1 MKNIHLL
8 PTDKPS
14 KLTKNNL
21 GKLIKLNGLQYQ
33 EVNINQHIYIT
44 SDEEIKEGDWVICWG
59 GDYKNI
65 EIVKLNKDNYT
76 HWIIDAENYKKII
89 LTTDPDLIADGVQA
103 IDDDFLEWFVK
114 NPTCQYVEVK
124 QPFTPSSMVYG
135 INTNPYEIIF
145 PQEEPK
151 QETLEEYINE
161 VTKNFNDE
169 MSVKFTSGGIKL
181 GAKWQAE
188 RMYTEEE
195 VLDMLPKFAAYTLIN
210 ADERSRLPLDKWFEQ
225 FKKK

>member
-8 PTDKPS
+8 PTNKPS